1 MLVDMVTSSL
11 NSRPELCVGVAHLL
25 FEVCRG
31 VAQQFH
37 SCTSSFM
44 PLLLKSL
51 GRGGSDSTPDHSPDS
66 SLPADSLPMFQ
77 CLSKMVELMAKYT
90 REEHSEP
97 LWLALLVRVDRKR
110 VWLT

>member
-1 MLVDMVTSSL
+1 MTMLASSL
-11 NSRPELCVGVAHLL
+11 RSRPEICVGVAQLL

-51 GRGGSDSTPDHSPDS
+51 GQRDRDPDPDHAPDS
-66 SLPADSLPMFQ
+66 LMFQ
-77 CLSKMVELMAKYT
+77 CLGKMVELMVEHTTK
-90 REEHSEP
+90 EHSEP
-97 LWLALLVRVDRKR
+97 LWIALLVGVVRTRGW
-110 VWLT
+110 VWLS